1 MANIL
6 IVDDRDHVRQVL
18 LEEFLDDGYGVAS
31 IDGSKPV
38 KELVSLLNP
47 DLIIMDVR
55 LKGRDGIGLVRD
67 IKRMNERL
75 PIVIFTS
82 HQRFKEDMRLTEVEG
97 FILKSSSF
105 DELKQAVADVL
116 KNKADEMQSKMKGVS
131 LPEVKKFNTLAAC
144 MV

>member
-1 MANIL
+1 VANIL

-38 KELVSLLNP
+38 KELISLLNP

-55 LKGRDGIGLVRD
+55 LKGRNGIRLVRD
-67 IKRMNERL
+67 IKRMNKRL

-82 HQRFKEDMRLTEVEG
+82 HQRFKEDMRPKEVDG

-105 DELKQAVADVL
+105 DELKHVVANVL
-116 KNKADEMQSKMKGVS
+116 KSKADEMQGNMKDVS
-131 LPEVKKFNTLAAC
+131 LPAVQKFSTLATC